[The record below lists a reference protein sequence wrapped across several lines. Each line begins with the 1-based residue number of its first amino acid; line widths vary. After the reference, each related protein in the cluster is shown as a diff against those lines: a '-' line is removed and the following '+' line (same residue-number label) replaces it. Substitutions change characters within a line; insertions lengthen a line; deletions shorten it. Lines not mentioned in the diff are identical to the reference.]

1 MRNQRGQVIVEY
13 LLIMVLMVAIAATLT
28 KRLVGRGD
36 DASNQGVIVR
46 SWSRIIKAIGND
58 LPDCNKQTSFDTA
71 NCPN

>member
-1 MRNQRGQVIVEY
+1 MRNRRGQVIVEY
-13 LLIMVLMVAIAATLT
+13 LLIMVLMVAIAAALT

-36 DASNQGVIVR
+36 DEDNQGVIVK

-58 LPDCNKQTSFDTA
+58 LPDCAKQTNFGTA